1 MSEAHLKRSLVKG
14 EFKEIF
20 IGSRGGIQRVYN
32 PELMDLLIYRYIKGM
47 TQEQTA
53 EKMNISMSYLKKQE
67 KLALKVF
74 ELENNVQNT
83 QKIVKKFVR
92 AKTVKKK
99 INVL

>member
-1 MSEAHLKRSLVKG
+1 MEVGWK
-14 EFKEIF
+14 
-20 IGSRGGIQRVYN
+20 IQRVYN
-32 PELMDLLIYRYIKGM
+32 PELIDLLICRYIKGM

-53 EKMNISMSYLKKQE
+53 EKTNISMSYLKKQE

-83 QKIVKKFVR
+83 QKILKKFVC

-99 INVL
+99 RNVL